1 MKARNKQNITAIVYD
16 RKGRIISMG
25 KNSYVKTHPLQ
36 AKFANEVGLGE
47 KIFLHAE
54 IDALVRLKDWKK
66 AHKIVVTRFGNS
78 GEPLLAKPCPVC
90 QRAIEMAGINYIE
103 HT

>member
-1 MKARNKQNITAIVYD
+1 MKTRVKQNITAIVYD
-16 RKGRIISMG
+16 KKGRIIGMG

-36 AKFANEVGLGE
+36 ARIASQVGLHE
-47 KIFLHAE
+47 KIYLHAE
-54 IDALVRLKDWKK
+54 IDALVKCRDWTK